1 MSVPLRRAIDLP
13 RRPAVRT
20 VTPRPVLGLG
30 DTVALIVGTVVGAG
44 IFRTPPLV
52 AAHAGSETIV
62 LVAWAL
68 GGAVS
73 LVGALCYAELAS
85 TYPNAGGEYHYLTR
99 AFGRR
104 IGFLF
109 AWARMS
115 VVQTGSIALLA
126 FVLGDYASQLYRLGP
141 YSSAVY
147 GALAV
152 VVLTGLNALG
162 VRQGKRAQNVLTTA
176 EVLGIVAIV
185 ASGVWLAGTS
195 GGAAVVSS
203 PPGATPTF
211 GLVMVFVLLTYGGW
225 NEAAY
230 LSAEVRDPRRNM
242 ARAFVLSIGL
252 VTVLYL
258 AVNWAMIAALGLS
271 GVARSEAVAAEVM
284 KRALGDGGARLVSVL
299 VVVAA
304 ATSANAA
311 IFTGARTVYAL
322 GRDFP
327 GFARLGRWNGSAH
340 TPVNALLAQGAVALA
355 LVGLGAFTRHG
366 FETMVEYTAPVFW
379 LFFLL
384 TGASVMVLRARDPH
398 TARPFRVPLY
408 PLTPLAF
415 CATSAFLLY
424 SSLMHTG
431 VGAIVGVA
439 VLGLGGLA
447 LALTARRTTSAS
459 QEVR

>member
-1 MSVPLRRAIDLP
+1 M
-13 RRPAVRT
+13 
-20 VTPRPVLGLG
+20 LGLG
-30 DTVALIVGTVVGAG
+30 DTVALVVGTVIGAG

-52 AAHAGSETIV
+52 AAHASSETMV
-62 LVAWAL
+62 LAAWAL
-68 GGAVS
+68 GGLVS

-85 TYPNAGGEYHYLTR
+85 AYPNAGGEYHYLTR

-141 YSSAVY
+141 YSSSVY
-147 GALAV
+147 AALAV
-152 VVLTGLNALG
+152 VLLTGLNALG
-162 VRQGKRAQNVLTTA
+162 VRQGKLAQNVLTSA
-176 EVLGIVAIV
+176 EIGGVVALIGC
-185 ASGVWLAGTS
+185 SLWLAGS
-195 GGAAVVSS
+195 PAPAPMAVASAHSV
-203 PPGATPTF
+203 TPAF

-230 LSAEVRDPRRNM
+230 LSAEIRDPRRNM

-258 AVNWAMIAALGLS
+258 ALNWALVAALGLS

-284 KRALGDGGARLVSVL
+284 QRALGDGGARLVSAL
-299 VVVAA
+299 VVIAA

-311 IFTGARTVYAL
+311 IFTGARTIYAL

-327 GFARLGRWNGSAH
+327 GFSRLGRWNGSAD
-340 TPVNALLAQGAVALA
+340 TPVNALFAQATFALA
-355 LVGLGAFTRHG
+355 LVGLGALTRHG

-384 TGASVMVLRARDPH
+384 TGASVLVLRARDPR
-398 TARPFRVPLY
+398 TPRPFRVPLY

-415 CATSAFLLY
+415 CATSAYLLY
-424 SSLMHTG
+424 SSLAYTG
-431 VGAIVGVA
+431 VGAVVGVA
-439 VLGLGGLA
+439 VLGLGVVALA
-447 LALTARRTTSAS
+447 LAARRARRTSRS
-459 QEVR
+459 EEDLRCKLPVSPSSRSR